1 MGLDATVYCN
11 CFETG
16 KLRNPPRADFDVYV
30 SEEGGLEC
38 RNADLDTQIAFD
50 AWRYNDACE
59 HEDTTLLHHRIGNI
73 SLVGLLRHE
82 LDKKAEDFPIILTK
96 FIYSGSHCGDFLTMD
111 DIRELQ
117 HEMPRLKDFRCDD
130 TESQTFVD
138 GFYKQLVELIECA
151 TAVKKPIVF

>member
-30 SEEGGLEC
+30 SEEGSLEC
-38 RNADLDTQIAFD
+38 RNNDLDTQIAFD
-50 AWRYNDACE
+50 SWRYNEACE

-73 SLVGLLRHE
+73 SLVGLLRQE
-82 LDKKAEDFPIILTK
+82 LNRQGDDFPIILTK
-96 FIYSGSHCGDFLTMD
+96 VIYSGTHCGDFLTMD

-117 HEMPRLKDFRCDD
+117 REMPRLKCFRCADA
-130 TESQTFVD
+130 ESQAFLD
-138 GFYKQLVELIECA
+138 GFYNQLAELIECA
-151 TAVKKPIVF
+151 TAMNKPIVF